1 METATWFIP
10 KQKLSDKAV
19 EFFDDL
25 RSMFK
30 DVADMNIEFDYF
42 REGQSIQQLVSGI
55 PNAVMFVSLYESIY
69 LETFDKFIPLFKIK
83 SSPHDG
89 LLVVRKASTIQHI
102 TDLVGQKVM
111 IPKGTD
117 RSCID
122 PIILYLVKNCKVK
135 SAPKSFL
142 TFYKAENRIEQLL
155 NNRISAILTDTFE
168 YNMLIE
174 SERNKLKV
182 IGRYPLESEF
192 VAIASPDFNVDKFRR
207 NSETWLKKKSHNIFK
222 DGYMLAPI
230 YQNENDLVIE
240 TIDGLG
246 YNLRD
251 FIEQYSDLVIKTIS
265 NSQAEEF
272 KILNE
277 KYNGLQVFSEKLVNM
292 YKEVRDSR
300 DRLNDEI
307 DASLDN
313 QVLFL
318 KDGTILGVSRGFL
331 NWLNTSRQDI
341 IGRNIAD
348 YINPNMNKSFR
359 ELIQQI
365 DYGLIK
371 SFGVRLLKDSNNE
384 NPVKMDFTMLELQ
397 DSKIILGIIGKK
409 RLRNINLR
417 EDLK

>member
-1 METATWFIP
+1 VETATWFIP

-25 RSMFK
+25 RGMFK
-30 DVADMNIEFDYF
+30 DVADMNIKFDYF

-69 LETFDKFIPLFKIK
+69 LENFDKFIPLFKIK

-89 LLVVRKASTIQHI
+89 LLVVRKDSTIQHI

-122 PIILYLVKNCKVK
+122 PIILYLVKNCEVK

-174 SERNKLKV
+174 SERKKLKV

-307 DASLDN
+307 DASLEN

-409 RLRNINLR
+409 RLRNTN
-417 EDLK
+417 

>member
-25 RSMFK
+25 RGMFK
-30 DVADMNIEFDYF
+30 DVADMNIKFDYF

-69 LETFDKFIPLFKIK
+69 LENFDKFIPLFKIK

-89 LLVVRKASTIQHI
+89 LLVVRKDSTIQHI

-122 PIILYLVKNCKVK
+122 PIILYLVKNCEVK

-174 SERNKLKV
+174 SERKKLKV

-307 DASLDN
+307 DASLEN

-409 RLRNINLR
+409 RLRNTN
-417 EDLK
+417 